1 MPEIP
6 SAKVMRRQLR
16 DLVRQKQKDILQT
29 LPLNAKLSLALDC
42 WTSPFR
48 QAFIAITGY
57 FIDEDWEYREVLLG
71 FEHIHGAHTGTNLS
85 EVLFEVLKEH
95 GISNRVLSV
104 TTDNAS
110 NNKTLIT
117 SIKDI
122 IEPLQSQRDIT
133 IIRVPC
139 IAHVI
144 QLSLKDLLGNMKA
157 VPSND
162 IAEQVWSDERLDSL
176 RARQRKRDI
185 TDTLNK
191 V

>member
-1 MPEIP
+1 
-6 SAKVMRRQLR
+6 
-16 DLVRQKQKDILQT
+16 
-29 LPLNAKLSLALDC
+29 
-42 WTSPFR
+42 
-48 QAFIAITGY
+48 
-57 FIDEDWEYREVLLG
+57 
-71 FEHIHGAHTGTNLS
+71 
-85 EVLFEVLKEH
+85 VLFEVLKEH

-104 TTDNAS
+104 TTNNTS

-144 QLSLKDLLGNMKA
+144 QLSLKDLLGNIKT

-162 IAEQVWSDERLDSL
+162 IAKQVWSNE
-176 RARQRKRDI
+176 
-185 TDTLNK
+185 
-191 V
+191 